1 MQTMSYVFSLL
12 FISSCYMSRAH
23 LISFQK
29 VGELTGDFTAILQD
43 DWRFGYDV
51 NLIGNIIHCITS
63 VVSVLL

>member
-1 MQTMSYVFSLL
+1 
-12 FISSCYMSRAH
+12 MSRAH
-23 LISFQK
+23 LISFQT